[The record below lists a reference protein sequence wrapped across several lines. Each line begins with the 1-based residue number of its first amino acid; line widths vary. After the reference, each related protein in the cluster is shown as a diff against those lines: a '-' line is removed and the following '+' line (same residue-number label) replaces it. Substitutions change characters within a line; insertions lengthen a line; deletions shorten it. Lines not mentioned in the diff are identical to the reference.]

1 MREDESQAQSYERS
15 SSSDTAS
22 QAASKPRNTRH
33 STRTRSLSSTRDFTQ
48 GSIRNHIWYL
58 GWPQVAEGFL
68 GVVDQ
73 VADLV
78 WAGRL
83 GFHAIAGLGAAQAYL
98 STIMM
103 ARMGLDS
110 SMRSMIA
117 RSVGARRISHAN
129 HVLLQSLTLTSV
141 LAAAMILLGVLLTEP
156 MLRIIGLS
164 DAAVEQGSSYMRVQ
178 LIAMACLS
186 YHRLFGG
193 ALQASGDSITPLKA
207 AMVSRI
213 IHIVLSPILIFGW
226 LGLPSL
232 GLAGA
237 AYARLAAEVL
247 GIGMTYWALSY
258 SNGRSRL
265 RLRFREYRLD
275 LPLIWSLLRQGTP
288 ASVTNMQRGVS
299 QLVVV
304 GVAAQFGDVALAA
317 FALARRAENV
327 VNQSARGMGRAA
339 GALAGHNLGAGNSA
353 RAVSSVRWAMLYGL
367 GLTAPFIILLI
378 AFSDTVAGFFN
389 TDPKFIANASIWLII
404 AGIGYI
410 SMSPV
415 QIFTQAFNTSGSTF
429 APMVIT
435 VATMWAFEIPLTFIL
450 ANFTPLGQFGIPMA
464 IVGGMSLRLVAF
476 IWYYF
481 KGNWLRTGLS

>member
-1 MREDESQAQSYERS
+1 MQEDDSQSSGTGPESRPESASRTVPRQSTAPRPSRRRS
-15 SSSDTAS
+15 ALG
-22 QAASKPRNTRH
+22 R
-33 STRTRSLSSTRDFTQ
+33 RDLTK
-48 GSIRNHIWYL
+48 GSIRNHVWYL

-68 GVVDQ
+68 GVIDQ
-73 VADLV
+73 IADLV
-78 WAGRL
+78 WAGRI

-117 RSVGARRISHAN
+117 RAVGARRFDYAN
-129 HVLLQSLTLTSV
+129 HVLVQSFTVTTA
-141 LAAAMILLGVLLTEP
+141 LAIVMVAAGIFLAEPLLRL
-156 MLRIIGLS
+156 IGMS
-164 DAAVEQGSSYMRVQ
+164 DAAIGQGTGYMRVQ
-178 LIAMACLS
+178 LVAMACLS

-207 AMVSRI
+207 ALVARV

-226 LGLPSL
+226 LGMPSL

-247 GIGMTYWALSY
+247 GIGMTYWALRS
-258 SNGRSRL
+258 GRARI
-265 RLRFREYRLD
+265 RLRFREFRID
-275 LPLIWSLLRQGTP
+275 PSLIWSLVRQGTP

-327 VNQSARGMGRAA
+327 INQSSRGMGRAA
-339 GALAGHNLGAGNSA
+339 GALAGQNLGAELTGRAQSA
-353 RAVSSVRWAMLYGL
+353 IRWGMLIGI
-367 GLTAPFIILLI
+367 GMAAPFLVLLI
-378 AFSDTVAGFFN
+378 AFPELIAGFFN
-389 TDPKFIANASIWLII
+389 TDAEFLEISSTWLVIAAL
-404 AGIGYI
+404 GYI
-410 SMSPV
+410 FMCPV

-435 VATMWAFEIPLTFIL
+435 VATMWAVEIPLTFIL
-450 ANFTPLGQFGIPMA
+450 ANFSPLEHLGIPAA
-464 IVGGMSLRLVAF
+464 IVGGMALRLLAF
-476 IWYYF
+476 CWYYF
-481 KGNWLRTGLS
+481 KGTWLRTGLA

>member
-1 MREDESQAQSYERS
+1 M
-15 SSSDTAS
+15 
-22 QAASKPRNTRH
+22 
-33 STRTRSLSSTRDFTQ
+33 
-48 GSIRNHIWYL
+48 
-58 GWPQVAEGFL
+58 AEGML

-110 SMRSMIA
+110 SMRAMIA
-117 RSVGARRISHAN
+117 RAVGARRVSYAN
-129 HVLLQSLTLTSV
+129 HVLLQSFTLTTA
-141 LAAAMILLGVLLTEP
+141 LAALMIALGLVFTKPLLQV
-156 MLRIIGLS
+156 IGLS
-164 DAAVEQGSSYMRVQ
+164 EDAVEQGTGYMRVQ
-178 LIAMACLS
+178 LVAMACLS

-207 AMVSRI
+207 ALVSRTL
-213 IHIVLSPILIFGW
+213 HIAVSPLLIFGW
-226 LGLPSL
+226 LGLPAL

-237 AYARLAAEVL
+237 AYARLGAEVV
-247 GIGMTYWALSY
+247 GTGMTVWALSF
-258 SNGRSRL
+258 GRSRI
-265 RLRFREYRLD
+265 RLRFSQYRLD
-275 LPLIWSLLRQGTP
+275 LPLIWGLVRQGLP

-304 GVAAQFGDVALAA
+304 GVAAQFGDIALAA

-339 GALAGHNLGAGNSA
+339 GALAGQNLGAGHTERARSA
-353 RAVSSVRWAMLYGL
+353 VRWAMLFGM
-367 GLTAPFIILLI
+367 GLTGPFIALLI
-378 AFSDTVAGFFN
+378 AFPQPVAAFFNADAGFVG
-389 TDPKFIANASIWLII
+389 IAAQWLVI
-404 AGIGYI
+404 AAVGYI
-410 SMSPV
+410 AMSPV
-415 QIFTQAFNTSGSTF
+415 QILTQAFNTSGSTF

-435 VATMWAFEIPLTFIL
+435 VATMWAFEIPLTLLL
-450 ANFTPLGQFGIPMA
+450 ANFTALGAYGIPAA

-476 IWYYF
+476 VWYYF
-481 KGNWLRTGLS
+481 RGKWLRVGVE

>member
-1 MREDESQAQSYERS
+1 MQEDDSQPQANRS
-15 SSSDTAS
+15 RA
-22 QAASKPRNTRH
+22 
-33 STRTRSLSSTRDFTQ
+33 TRTSSMRFFQRPQNRPPRTRRRTALARRDLTQ
-48 GSIRNHIWYL
+48 GSIRNHVWYL

-68 GVVDQ
+68 GVIDQ

-117 RSVGARRISHAN
+117 RAVGARRTQYAN
-129 HVLLQSLTLTSV
+129 HVLVQSFTVTSV
-141 LAAAMILLGVLLTEP
+141 LALVMVAAGIFLAEP
-156 MLRIIGLS
+156 LLRIIGMS
-164 DAAVEQGSSYMRVQ
+164 DAAVQEATGYMRIQ
-178 LIAMACLS
+178 LVAMACLS

-207 AMVSRI
+207 ALVSRV

-226 LGLPSL
+226 LGMPSL

-237 AYARLAAEVL
+237 AFARLAAEVF
-247 GIGMTYWALSY
+247 GIGVTFWALRS
-258 SNGRSRL
+258 GRARIS
-265 RLRFREYRLD
+265 LRFRDFRID
-275 LPLIWSLLRQGTP
+275 LPLIWTLVRQGVP
-288 ASVTNMQRGVS
+288 ASITNMQRGVS

-327 VNQSARGMGRAA
+327 VNQSSRGMGRAA
-339 GALAGHNLGAGNSA
+339 GALAGQNLGAGHTDRARSA
-353 RAVSSVRWAMLYGL
+353 VRWGMGIGL
-367 GLTAPFIILLI
+367 CMAAPFLVLLMVFPDPI
-378 AFSDTVAGFFN
+378 AAFFN
-389 TDPKFIANASIWLII
+389 SDPGFLEISATWLVIAT
-404 AGIGYI
+404 IGYI
-410 SMSPV
+410 FMCPV

-435 VATMWAFEIPLTFIL
+435 VATMWAFEIPLTFVL
-450 ANFTPLGQFGIPMA
+450 ANFSPLEHLGIPAA
-464 IVGGMSLRLVAF
+464 IVGGMALRLVAF
-476 IWYYF
+476 TWYYF
-481 KGNWLRTGLS
+481 RGTWLRTGLT

>member
-1 MREDESQAQSYERS
+1 MQEDEPPTQSTPPPRMRQ
-15 SSSDTAS
+15 T
-22 QAASKPRNTRH
+22 QPAAPRR
-33 STRTRSLSSTRDFTQ
+33 RATRSGRDLTQ
-48 GSIRNHIWYL
+48 GGIRGHIWYL

-68 GVVDQ
+68 GVIDQ

-117 RSVGARRISHAN
+117 RAIGARRISYAN
-129 HVLLQSLTLTSV
+129 HVLLQSLTLTSA
-141 LAAAMILLGVLLTEP
+141 LALLMITVGVLLTEP
-156 MLRIIGLS
+156 LLRIIGLS
-164 DAAVEQGSSYMRVQ
+164 DAAIEQGVGYMRVQ
-178 LIAMACLS
+178 LVAMACLS

-193 ALQASGDSITPLKA
+193 ALQASGDSINPLKA
-207 AMVSRI
+207 ALASRA
-213 IHIVLSPILIFGW
+213 IHIALSPLLIFGW
-226 LGLPSL
+226 FGLPAL

-247 GIGMTYWALSY
+247 GVAMTYWALAR
-258 SNGRSRL
+258 GDRSRL
-265 RLRFREYRLD
+265 RLRFREYTLD
-275 LPLIWSLLRQGTP
+275 LPLIWGLVRQGVP

-304 GVAAQFGDVALAA
+304 GVAAQFGDIALAA

-339 GALAGHNLGAGNSA
+339 GALAGQNLGAGNTQRASSA
-353 RAVSSVRWAMLYGL
+353 VRWAMLFGL
-367 GLTAPFIILLI
+367 SLTGPFIALLI
-378 AFSDTVAGFFN
+378 VFSEAVAGFFN
-389 TDPKFIANASIWLII
+389 ADPDFISTASQWLII
-404 AGIGYI
+404 AAIGYI

-450 ANFTPLGQFGIPMA
+450 ANFTPLGQFGIPTA

-476 IWYYF
+476 TWYYF
-481 KGNWLRTGLS
+481 KGNWLRTGLV

>member
-1 MREDESQAQSYERS
+1 MQDDDSQCSGTGQPARQTSAPR
-15 SSSDTAS
+15 TVP
-22 QAASKPRNTRH
+22 PRNTAPQPSRRR
-33 STRTRSLSSTRDFTQ
+33 SALARRDLTR
-48 GSIRNHIWYL
+48 GSIRNHVWYL

-83 GFHAIAGLGAAQAYL
+83 GFHAIAGLGASQAYL

-117 RSVGARRISHAN
+117 RAVGARRIDYAN
-129 HVLLQSLTLTSV
+129 HVLMQSLTVTSV
-141 LAAAMILLGVLLTEP
+141 LAVVMIAAGVFLAEPLLRL
-156 MLRIIGLS
+156 IGMS
-164 DAAVEQGSSYMRVQ
+164 DAAIEQGTGYMRVQ
-178 LIAMACLS
+178 LVAMACLS

-207 AMVSRI
+207 ALVSRV

-226 LGLPSL
+226 LGMPSF

-237 AYARLAAEVL
+237 AFARLAAEVF
-247 GIGMTYWALSY
+247 GVGMTYWALRS
-258 SNGRSRL
+258 GRARISL
-265 RLRFREYRLD
+265 SFREFRVD
-275 LPLIWSLLRQGTP
+275 TPLIWSLVRQGVP

-327 VNQSARGMGRAA
+327 VNQSSRGMGRAA
-339 GALAGHNLGAGNSA
+339 GALAGQNLGAELIDRARSA
-353 RAVSSVRWAMLYGL
+353 VRWGMGIGL
-367 GLTAPFIILLI
+367 CMAAPFLVLLI
-378 AFSDTVAGFFN
+378 AFPDPVAAFFN
-389 TDPKFIANASIWLII
+389 SDREFIEISSTWLVI
-404 AGIGYI
+404 ATIGYI
-410 SMSPV
+410 FMCPV

-435 VATMWAFEIPLTFIL
+435 VSTMWAFEIPLTLIL
-450 ANFTPLGQFGIPMA
+450 ANFSPLAQYGIPAA
-464 IVGGMSLRLVAF
+464 IVGGMALRLVAF
-476 IWYYF
+476 TWYYF
-481 KGNWLRTGLS
+481 RGTWLRTGLA

>member
-1 MREDESQAQSYERS
+1 MREDDSEPQASRRTSRRILPRPQIQSRRPRRRS
-15 SSSDTAS
+15 SLA
-22 QAASKPRNTRH
+22 R
-33 STRTRSLSSTRDFTQ
+33 RDLTK
-48 GSIRNHIWYL
+48 GGIRGHIWYL

-68 GVVDQ
+68 SVIDQ

-117 RSVGARRISHAN
+117 RAVGARRTAYAN
-129 HVLLQSLTLTSV
+129 HVLAQSLLLTSV
-141 LAAAMILLGVLLTEP
+141 LALVMIAVGILLAEPLLR
-156 MLRIIGLS
+156 LIGMS
-164 DAAVEQGSSYMRVQ
+164 DAAVEQGAGYMRVQ

-207 AMVSRI
+207 ALVSRVL
-213 IHIVLSPILIFGW
+213 HIVLSPIMIFGW
-226 LGLPSL
+226 LGLPSM
-232 GLAGA
+232 GLTGA
-237 AYARLAAEVL
+237 AFARLIAEIAGVA
-247 GIGMTYWALSY
+247 MTYWALRS
-258 SNGRSRL
+258 GRGRVS
-265 RLRFREYRLD
+265 LRFREFRVD
-275 LPLIWSLLRQGTP
+275 FPLIWSLVRQGAP

-327 VNQSARGMGRAA
+327 VNQSSRGMGRAA
-339 GALAGHNLGAGNSA
+339 GALAGQNLGAGHTA
-353 RAVSSVRWAMLYGL
+353 RAQSAVRWGMLIGL
-367 GLTAPFIILLI
+367 CMASPFLVLLL
-378 AFSDTVAGFFN
+378 AFPEPVTSFFN
-389 TDPKFIANASIWLII
+389 SDAEFVAIGSTWLLVAS
-404 AGIGYI
+404 IGYI
-410 SMSPV
+410 FMCPV

-435 VATMWAFEIPLTFIL
+435 VATMWAFEIPLTLIL
-450 ANFTPLGQFGIPMA
+450 ANFSPLEHLGIPAA
-464 IVGGMSLRLVAF
+464 IVGGMALRLVAF
-476 IWYYF
+476 TWYYF
-481 KGNWLRTGLS
+481 RGNWLRTGLM

>member
-1 MREDESQAQSYERS
+1 MQDDESRPQDSRRA
-15 SSSDTAS
+15 
-22 QAASKPRNTRH
+22 
-33 STRTRSLSSTRDFTQ
+33 SSTRILPRPQPATPRTRRRSALARRDLTQ
-48 GSIRNHIWYL
+48 GSIRNHVWYL

-73 VADLV
+73 IADLV

-117 RSVGARRISHAN
+117 RAVGARRIQYAN
-129 HVLLQSLTLTSV
+129 HVLAQSFMLTLV
-141 LAAAMILLGVLLTEP
+141 LALVMIAAGLFLAEPLLRL
-156 MLRIIGLS
+156 IGMS
-164 DAAVEQGSSYMRVQ
+164 DAAVEQGTGYMRVQ
-178 LIAMACLS
+178 LVAMACLS

-207 AMVSRI
+207 ALVSRV

-232 GLAGA
+232 GLTGA
-237 AYARLAAEVL
+237 AYARLVAEVI
-247 GIGMTYWALSY
+247 GTGMTYWALRS
-258 SNGRSRL
+258 GRGRISL
-265 RLRFREYRLD
+265 HFREFRID
-275 LPLIWSLLRQGTP
+275 FPLIWSLVRQGAP

-327 VNQSARGMGRAA
+327 VNQSSRGMGRAA
-339 GALAGHNLGAGNSA
+339 GALASQNLGAGHIDRARSA
-353 RAVSSVRWAMLYGL
+353 VRWGMGIGL
-367 GLTAPFIILLI
+367 CMAAPFLALLL
-378 AFSDTVAGFFN
+378 AFPEPVAGFFN
-389 TDPKFIANASIWLII
+389 TDSEFIAISSTWLLV
-404 AGIGYI
+404 ATIGYI
-410 SMSPV
+410 FMCPV

-450 ANFTPLGQFGIPMA
+450 ANFSPLGHLGIPAA
-464 IVGGMSLRLVAF
+464 IVGGMALRMVAF
-476 IWYYF
+476 TWYYF
-481 KGNWLRTGLS
+481 KGAWLRTGLI

>member
-1 MREDESQAQSYERS
+1 MQEDEPPTQSSPPPRMRQSQP
-15 SSSDTAS
+15 
-22 QAASKPRNTRH
+22 AAPRR
-33 STRTRSLSSTRDFTQ
+33 RATRSGRDLTQ
-48 GSIRNHIWYL
+48 GGIRGHLWYL

-68 GVVDQ
+68 GVIDQ

-117 RSVGARRISHAN
+117 RAIGARRISYAN
-129 HVLLQSLTLTSV
+129 HVLLQSLTLTSA
-141 LAAAMILLGVLLTEP
+141 LALLMITVGVLLTEP
-156 MLRIIGLS
+156 LLRVIGLS
-164 DAAVEQGSSYMRVQ
+164 DAAIEQGVGYMRVQ
-178 LIAMACLS
+178 LVAMACLS

-207 AMVSRI
+207 ALASRA
-213 IHIVLSPILIFGW
+213 IHIALSPLLIFGW
-226 LGLPSL
+226 LGLPAL
-232 GLAGA
+232 GLVGA

-247 GIGMTYWALSY
+247 GTAMTYWALAR
-258 SNGRSRL
+258 GDRSRL
-265 RLRFREYRLD
+265 RLRFREYKID
-275 LPLIWSLLRQGTP
+275 LPLIWGLVRQGVP

-304 GVAAQFGDVALAA
+304 GVAAQFGDIALAA

-339 GALAGHNLGAGNSA
+339 GALAGQNLGAGNTQRARSA
-353 RAVSSVRWAMLYGL
+353 VRWAMLFGL
-367 GLTAPFIILLI
+367 SLTGPFIALLI
-378 AFSDTVAGFFN
+378 VFSDATAGFFN
-389 TDPKFIANASIWLII
+389 TDPDFISTASQWLII
-404 AGIGYI
+404 AAIGYI

-450 ANFTPLGQFGIPMA
+450 ANFTPLGQFGIPAA

-476 IWYYF
+476 TWYYF
-481 KGNWLRTGLS
+481 KGNWLRTGLM